1 MNYSFWI
8 SKKCHDLTGI
18 GTPYREEKEVDAK
31 MIVTELKRY
40 QRRRYRLKQWWI
52 SERAGFGWGTRGRRE
67 KNGYNPMN
75 FPDLEW
81 D

>member
-1 MNYSFWI
+1 
-8 SKKCHDLTGI
+8 
-18 GTPYREEKEVDAK
+18 

-52 SERAGFGWGTRGRRE
+52 AERTGFGWRTRGRRE
-67 KNGYNPMN
+67 KTGYNPMN
-75 FPDLEW
+75 FLDLEW

>member
-1 MNYSFWI
+1 M
-8 SKKCHDLTGI
+8 
-18 GTPYREEKEVDAK
+18 K